1 MNTDIQEAL
10 GGDAFS
16 VSTSTVEAFAT
27 EESQLSLSTR
37 AYRASVCVIGC
48 VGVLGN
54 GVVFVVMVS
63 NKKLRRLLTS
73 TLIANQALVDMMCG
87 LTLVLTY
94 GYKSAPVTRFNGQG
108 REILCFLLQ
117 NELLLFGALNASTYC
132 LMVITLE
139 RYLMIVRPIFH
150 RTSFSKQWAI
160 GLAATAWLAGFLWNG
175 IPTGVTTRVRGS
187 GKCSLYNYRSYEE
200 QEVFGYVYVAATFF
214 VPMVLFGVAY
224 GHMMAVLG
232 RRVRQVNQ
240 KDSKDNN
247 MSRAQV
253 NLTKTMVLVTLAF
266 AICWTP
272 NQIMYMLF
280 NAGVLSPW
288 GGPVYIATLFMAFL
302 NCCINPFI
310 YALKYESFRAV
321 ISKPICKKK
330 PIAKIL
336 LRPQFFHCVWGKRN
350 FLELGFLRTLIQ
362 LHNDRLTFTAF
373 RLTAHAHPDAY
384 LHPTPATPVRDDV
397 TAGEPSILPKEPG
410 QQRLANSYAG
420 RVINR
425 SEVEQLNRPRVDYSY
440 CVEWTYSGQY
450 RYHDV
455 MDRFYSYFFNGD
467 PRAGGADSFSD
478 RLSCNYTVVT
488 ILIAVALVTTRVYV
502 GEPVSCWCPAF
513 FTDSHIDYTNK

>member
-1 MNTDIQEAL
+1 MEDSS
-10 GGDAFS
+10 DAW
-16 VSTSTVEAFAT
+16 STAPQSTTSQSSDLET
-27 EESQLSLSTR
+27 GTQLSNSLK
-37 AYRASVCVIGC
+37 AYRVCVCFLGC

-54 GVVFVVMVS
+54 GGVFVVMVS

-73 TLIANQALVDMMCG
+73 TLIANQALVDMVCG
-87 LTLVLTY
+87 LTIVLTY
-94 GYKSAPVTRFNGQG
+94 GYKSAPVTYFNKHG
-108 REILCFLLQ
+108 REVLCFLLQ

-160 GLAATAWLAGFLWNG
+160 GLAATAWLAGFFWNG

-280 NAGVLSPW
+280 NAGILNNWS
-288 GGPVYIATLFMAFL
+288 GAGYTITLFMAFV
-302 NCCINPFI
+302 NCCINPII
-310 YALKYESFRAV
+310 YAFKYE
-321 ISKPICKKK
+321 
-330 PIAKIL
+330 
-336 LRPQFFHCVWGKRN
+336 N
-350 FLELGFLRTLIQ
+350 
-362 LHNDRLTFTAF
+362 F
-373 RLTAHAHPDAY
+373 RLAIKGIFCRQTNVTGIIEI
-384 LHPTPATPVRDDV
+384 TP
-397 TAGEPSILPKEPG
+397 K
-410 QQRLANSYAG
+410 
-420 RVINR
+420 
-425 SEVEQLNRPRVDYSY
+425 
-440 CVEWTYSGQY
+440 
-450 RYHDV
+450 
-455 MDRFYSYFFNGD
+455 
-467 PRAGGADSFSD
+467 
-478 RLSCNYTVVT
+478 
-488 ILIAVALVTTRVYV
+488 TTRSGV
-502 GEPVSCWCPAF
+502 
-513 FTDSHIDYTNK
+513 